1 MKYESEFTRS
11 PRHRAVK
18 KKKKKAWPKIIGAQ
32 DYQQIWNVEDSLK
45 VRGQMGSHW
54 QSKSQTKLRGNGY
67 RVGSVRVEEGQNIL
81 TIKGNRKG

>member
-1 MKYESEFTRS
+1 MNQSLPGHPGTELF
-11 PRHRAVK
+11 K

-32 DYQQIWNVEDSLK
+32 GYQQIWNVEDSLK